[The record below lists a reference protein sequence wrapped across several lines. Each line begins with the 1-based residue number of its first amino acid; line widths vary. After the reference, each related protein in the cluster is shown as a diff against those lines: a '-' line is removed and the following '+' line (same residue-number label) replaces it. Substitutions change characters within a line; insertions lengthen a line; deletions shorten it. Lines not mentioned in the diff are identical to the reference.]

1 MGKQHAE
8 LDERLT
14 EFILDHPIFFVAHR
28 AVPAA
33 LGRGPG
39 QVSALVQILDLSGG
53 SNPIADLRGNI
64 GEFWRLRSRGI
75 LMITHCVEPNAKGR
89 CDNP

>member
-39 QVSALVQILDLSGG
+39 QVSASSKFWICPAG
-53 SNPIADLRGNI
+53 PIP
-64 GEFWRLRSRGI
+64 SRI
-75 LMITHCVEPNAKGR
+75 
-89 CDNP
+89 